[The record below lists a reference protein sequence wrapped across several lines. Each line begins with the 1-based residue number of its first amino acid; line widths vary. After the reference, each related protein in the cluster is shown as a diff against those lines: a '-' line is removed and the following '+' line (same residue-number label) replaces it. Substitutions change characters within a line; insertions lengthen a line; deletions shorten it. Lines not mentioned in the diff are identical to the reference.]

1 MIGIPGRKQASMR
14 KIQGTT
20 GASIFRLAL
29 AAASVVLAAS
39 CRLST
44 NAVGQPSATADL
56 STPSGPSAATQES
69 TASTEPIDTLRPSP
83 SPDQRDSIFQPVGF
97 QVEFE
102 GTLEDL
108 SSGLYFLEDMP
119 DSATRTERLRYL
131 NASTGQRGL
140 LVATEEL
147 VFFQTASVEE
157 RSSLVIAGSPH
168 LATRFVIDLTAREAY
183 EFEACHDGRPV
194 MPSPQGHWLVTMC
207 SQVGEDHGGTV
218 QVQVVSLVS
227 GEEIELNLAA
237 NATKRFGS
245 DFVYWVTEDS
255 FVAHLGPDEE
265 PCLISLPGGEMRCAP
280 SLAGKEISSP
290 APGGNW
296 LLVYRRDRIDAEF
309 WNAQDVYSFEC
320 FKPQAMCEPL
330 AVFDD
335 EFASDTSMRWSP
347 DATRLAVDSGHPLS
361 SPTAKFGYFDTDSWA
376 FHELAVLPRASHLF
390 GWCPDSSC
398 LIILGEPSY
407 LAYLDGRLEQLPVV
421 PLSPIA
427 VVEVP

>member
-1 MIGIPGRKQASMR
+1 
-14 KIQGTT
+14 
-20 GASIFRLAL
+20 
-29 AAASVVLAAS
+29 
-39 CRLST
+39 
-44 NAVGQPSATADL
+44 
-56 STPSGPSAATQES
+56 
-69 TASTEPIDTLRPSP
+69 
-83 SPDQRDSIFQPVGF
+83 
-97 QVEFE
+97 
-102 GTLEDL
+102 
-108 SSGLYFLEDMP
+108 
-119 DSATRTERLRYL
+119 
-131 NASTGQRGL
+131 
-140 LVATEEL
+140 
-147 VFFQTASVEE
+147 
-157 RSSLVIAGSPH
+157 VIAGSPH

-194 MPSPQGHWLVTMC
+194 MPSPQGHWLVTIC

-218 QVQVVSLVS
+218 QVQVVSLFS

-237 NATKRFGS
+237 NGTKRFGS
-245 DFVYWVTEDS
+245 DFVYWVTEDL

-265 PCLISLPGGEMRCAP
+265 PCLISLPDKGIRCAQ
-280 SLAGKEISSP
+280 SLAGTEISSP

-296 LLVYRRDRIDAEF
+296 LLVYRRDRIDAEY
-309 WNAQDVYSFEC
+309 WNAQDVYSLEC
-320 FKPQAMCEPL
+320 FETQVICEPV

-335 EFASDTSMRWSP
+335 EFASNTSMRWSP
-347 DATRLAVDSGHPLS
+347 DAARLAVDSGHPLS